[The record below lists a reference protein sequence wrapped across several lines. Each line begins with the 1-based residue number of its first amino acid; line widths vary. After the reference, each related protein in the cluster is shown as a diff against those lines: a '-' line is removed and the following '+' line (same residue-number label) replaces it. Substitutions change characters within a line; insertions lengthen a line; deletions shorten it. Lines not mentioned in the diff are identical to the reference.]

1 MSSYTLRL
9 ILLAGGLFCFCT
21 SSLWGQ
27 NKNAPDSTVQ
37 VQSNGDTIITYS
49 VSAYD
54 YGKLKTATPL
64 KGAKKSSDARALRMG
79 GGQEGESLRTTPT
92 RYVGETL
99 APSVWTPSIPYTSGQ
114 TATGGLSYSI
124 PITLGPLV
132 QLAPTLSLVYNSQA
146 GDGVAGYGWSLAGLS
161 SILPTNKTI
170 HFDGGAGSPTWS
182 PSPLSWEAISL
193 DGVRFV
199 PNVDHVLQGYYPMIT
214 EQGNILGRVRENGYE
229 VRYPNGTVGIYELNT
244 STPRRYGAPLSR
256 LTDHL
261 GNSVTFA
268 YDRVAGID
276 YIQKIVLHRIDGG
289 RGGEQAERVEF
300 FYEDR
305 KAFTE
310 GYAYG
315 EPVAQK
321 KLLKRIIVY
330 SGGEELMTYELQH
343 EWKQG
348 RYYVRQI
355 GCSSH
360 GNKLNPIRLR
370 YQYDKEQ
377 GEESTL
383 TAGASVHLAATLDID
398 REKQIIQRGRLM
410 RGEGNDG
417 LIIYPK
423 KDTYGIV
430 RTLRRKFLG
439 SIISET
445 HEYGGLYPEGQ
456 SILIAPSLSEYT
468 GVNKLIAGK
477 GFQELRAV
485 DIDGDGLDE
494 LVKLNL
500 NGVAC
505 YPTKGVPIF
514 IPDYRTKLQITVYHP
529 EANWNKT
536 CSEAKTFEVTIPGCV
551 SNSDF
556 ISPQHLY
563 FYWGAFLGDG
573 RAQLL
578 IASPHKNAAKVEQSS
593 TFTLVDLEE
602 QKILSQHKLFDV
614 DDVDVP
620 NIHIIDVDGDG
631 RSDLCRAKDG
641 RLICYSMGRSDKT
654 FQQLSG
660 WGRDGQDQFPN
671 SSSLHWCDLNGDGL
685 MDAFVPVKYSH
696 WEWED
701 NPDPNNAEY
710 ERGWFVFHDEGSNWH
725 FYINTG
731 RGFKSYEQSLFPL
744 GADPNKEGDW
754 GGPDEIF
761 AIDVNHD
768 GLSDL
773 VYIDDEGISV
783 YLNEHGLISSPR
795 SAFLPTGFIRPI
807 PLSLV
812 TRDQTAQL
820 LCMKTDGACIPYI
833 LGSNQQRRGL
843 LTNFIDS
850 RGIEQCNQYVNLR
863 GISRINHGAP
873 YTETATV
880 GPQITEG
887 LCRILP
893 SWYLLQGQRTYL
905 PDETGTIIADKLYY
919 YTNLM
924 VSRLGL
930 GFCGFEQTRVEDLQT
945 FTEQVTRYAPTL
957 RGVPVS
963 VTTGLLGQSA
973 SHPAEEAHMEYAQGV
988 YPTRGKRWGYH
999 LSAVRT
1005 KNHLMGTS
1013 QEKTLTYDPY
1023 QYVTK
1028 ERLVSSLLDGS
1039 SSRTQAAYNT
1049 YRHSLSPSLY
1059 LLGTQS
1065 QTRTELTIGTQPRT
1079 ATTVTMEHDALL
1091 RPVSSTTTQDNG
1103 TSAGVRLKRSV
1114 WSYDDRGHLI
1124 SEKSAPYEVSQL
1136 LGDTYTYDGEGHVVA
1151 KTDALGLVVR
1161 SSDFDQRGNA
1171 RVKIDALGNRT
1182 QTEYDIW
1189 GNAVRVQGPDGSIRT
1204 TSYEQGSH
1212 GQYTEI
1218 TRSTGAP
1225 TTHTV
1230 YDALGRVQRQG
1241 SELFD
1246 GSMLWTDTN
1255 YDRQGN
1261 IHQVSLPYRGATA
1274 TSWNEYS
1281 YDEYGRKT
1289 LYVEA
1294 SGKETT
1300 WQYERNQTTETK
1312 EGISKTQTHNEVGQL
1327 SSVKDAGGTIY
1338 YNYNKF
1344 GLIARIRVVGG
1355 GYTTFEYDDYGRQTR
1370 LDDPSAG
1377 LRETEYNYASD
1388 GTCTKRYIT
1397 PNGSIT
1403 TTTDPYGRLL
1413 RIDRDKAFS
1422 TSYTYDAYSRPIE
1435 ERSTNGSFKSYT
1447 YDALGRI
1454 ATQEEG
1460 VTPSKILKRTY
1471 GYDRDGRVA
1480 SLTYRTPE
1488 SEEFTEQYSYAH
1500 GHHMMTRLQ
1509 SPLRPTIDTIWRLL
1523 AVNNMGIPTEA
1534 STGGQ
1539 RRTYSYSP
1547 QGVLTGRAMG
1557 DVQRETYEF
1566 DPHTGNLSLRT
1577 WMVRDTVRTQSF
1589 RYDLLNRLTMWGL
1602 SSGNLCAYDSN
1613 GNLDHTGDEITGG
1626 CNFLYEDGAHPYR
1639 LTEVNSYEGKGFH
1652 PVKPDPQPDPQPV
1665 PFSGNP
1671 FIRIKDLIPPSLQT
1685 EVEQTLTY
1693 TSFDRP
1699 ESITQGSYRAVWD
1712 YNSALDRIR
1721 IRLTRGDTL
1730 QREVYYW
1737 GNQYEEEHRPQS
1749 GEQTARLYLEG
1760 DAYSAPAVLVK
1771 ERGGWHLYYIAR
1783 DYLGSITDIV
1793 ASDGTRRAH
1802 YHYSPWGRVEEGQE
1816 EPLFLGRGFTGHEH
1830 LPEFDLIQMNAR
1842 LYDPYTGRFL
1852 SPDPYVQLPD
1862 FSQSFNRYSYCLNNP
1877 LRYTDQSGKVF
1888 WLIPV
1893 AIGAIIGGT
1902 MNAIAHRQ
1910 QISGF
1915 GGFLAYFGVGALV
1928 GGLSGFTGGAL
1939 AASNLALGA
1948 FTGAA
1953 IGAASGAVTGAVSGI
1968 ALNGLNN
1975 LIAGRDFFLEAGS
1988 SALWGAAGGAI
1999 SGAISGGIRGYKLA
2013 EKMGANRWTG
2023 AKYMNMEHYGALP
2036 KTGIPA
2042 QPDPKQYCYAY
2053 ASEYADKGHF
2063 NRKASEFIQ
2072 LAGEEKGAAISELSP
2087 RAFPKD
2093 IAQVK
2098 SSTFN
2103 ESHWAGMMQK
2113 LSSRRVEY
2121 IATIASGENGH
2132 AVNIIG
2138 MTFADKLNLL
2148 GGGSSHILY
2157 NINIWDPIT
2166 GASRTISPSSI
2177 ICFTEI
2183 IFK

>member
-9 ILLAGGLFCFCT
+9 ILLAGGFFCFCT

-27 NKNAPDSTVQ
+27 NKNALDSTVQ
-37 VQSNGDTIITYS
+37 VQSNGDTLITYS
-49 VSAYD
+49 ASVYD
-54 YGKLKTATPL
+54 YGKLKTATSL
-64 KGAKKSSDARALRMG
+64 KSAKKNSDVRALGME
-79 GGQEGESLRTTPT
+79 GGQEGGYPRTSPT

-99 APSVWTPSIPYTSGQ
+99 APSVWTPPIPYTSGQ

-199 PNVDHVLQGYYPMIT
+199 PNVDHVLQGDYPMIT

-383 TAGASVHLAATLDID
+383 TAGASVRLAGSFDID

-423 KDTYGIV
+423 ASTYGV
-430 RTLRRKFLG
+430 VSTYKYPGGKKEEHQYG
-439 SIISET
+439 S
-445 HEYGGLYPEGQ
+445 LYAPDQ
-456 SILIAPSLSEYT
+456 KILVTPSLSSYT
-468 GVNKLIAGK
+468 GVITLLTGK

-485 DIDGDGLDE
+485 DVDGDGVDE
-494 LVKLNL
+494 LVKVNL
-500 NGVAC
+500 AGVIREEKHSRRRI
-505 YPTKGVPIF
+505 PIVPLATQIE
-514 IPDYRTKLQITVYHP
+514 ITVYYIHQ
-529 EANWNKT
+529 NWGRT
-536 CSEAKTFEVTIPGCV
+536 ISEGRRFIVTVSGGV
-551 SNSDF
+551 SNPF
-556 ISPQHLY
+556 FTSPTNPY
-563 FYWGAFLGDG
+563 YYWGSFLGDG
-573 RAQLL
+573 RIQLL
-578 IASPHKNAAKVEQSS
+578 VASPYKNVDGQYQRGSYA
-593 TFTLVDLEE
+593 LVDLE
-602 QKILSQHKLFDV
+602 QGKVLPSGWHFFD
-614 DDVDVP
+614 P
-620 NIHIIDVDGDG
+620 TSSIHTLDIDGDG
-631 RSDLCRAKDG
+631 RTDLCEVRDG
-641 RLICYSMGRSDKT
+641 KMSCYSVEPSSRQFQHLSD
-654 FQQLSG
+654 
-660 WGRDGQDQFPN
+660 WGCDGQDQFPS

-685 MDAFVPVKYSH
+685 MDAFVPVEESY
-696 WEWED
+696 WQWED
-701 NPDPNNAEY
+701 NPDPDNAEY

-731 RGFKSYEQSLFPL
+731 RGFKSYKQSLFPL
-744 GADPNKEGDW
+744 GADSAKEGDW
-754 GGPDEIF
+754 GGPYEIF

-773 VYIDDEGISV
+773 VYIDNQGISV
-783 YLNEHGLISSPR
+783 YLNEHGEISSTR

-812 TRDQTAQL
+812 SRDQTAQL
-820 LCMKTDGACIPYI
+820 LCVKRDGACIPYI

-850 RGIEQCNQYVNLR
+850 RGIEQCNQYANLR
-863 GISRINHGAP
+863 EISRINHGTP
-873 YTETATV
+873 YKETFITE
-880 GPQITEG
+880 PQITEG

-893 SWYLLQGQRTYL
+893 SWYLLRGQRTYL

-957 RGVPVS
+957 RGVPIS
-963 VTTGLLGQSA
+963 VTTGLLGLSE
-973 SHPAEEAHMEYAQGV
+973 SRPAEEAHMEYAQGE
-988 YPTRGKRWGYH
+988 YPPRGKCWGYH
-999 LSAVRT
+999 LSAVHT

-1013 QEKTLTYDPY
+1013 REKTLTYDPY
-1023 QYVTK
+1023 QYVIK
-1028 ERLVSSLLDGS
+1028 EQLVSSLLDGS
-1039 SSRTQAAYNT
+1039 SSRTQATYNT
-1049 YRHSLSPSLY
+1049 YRHSLTPSLY

-1065 QTRTELTIGTQPRT
+1065 QVRTELTIGTQPRT
-1079 ATTVTMEHDALL
+1079 VTTVTTEHDALL
-1091 RPVSSTTTQDNG
+1091 RPISSTTTQDNG

-1171 RVKIDALGNRT
+1171 RVKIDVLGNRT

-1204 TSYEQGSH
+1204 TSYEQGSY

-1218 TRSTGAP
+1218 TRSTGVP
-1225 TTHTV
+1225 TTHTL

-1246 GSMLWTDTN
+1246 GSMLWIDTN
-1255 YDRQGN
+1255 YDQQGN
-1261 IHQVSLPYRGATA
+1261 VHQVSLPYRGATA

-1289 LYVEA
+1289 FSVEA

-1300 WQYERNQTTETK
+1300 WRYERNQTIETK

-1327 SSVKDAGGTIY
+1327 STVKDAGGTIY

-1344 GLIARIRVVGG
+1344 GLIACIRVSDGG
-1355 GYTTFEYDDYGRQTR
+1355 WTTFEYDDYGRQTQ
-1370 LDDPSAG
+1370 LDDSSAG
-1377 LRETEYNYASD
+1377 LRETKYNYASD
-1388 GTCTKRYIT
+1388 GTCTKRYVT
-1397 PNGSIT
+1397 PNGSVT

-1488 SEEFTEQYSYAH
+1488 SEEFTELYSYAH

-1509 SPLRPTIDTIWRLL
+1509 SPLRPTVDTIWRLL

-1566 DPHTGNLSLRT
+1566 DPRTGNLSLRT

-1589 RYDLLNRLTMWGL
+1589 GYDLLNRLNNWDRGSNCTY
-1602 SSGNLCAYDSN
+1602 ASN
-1613 GNLDHTGDEITGG
+1613 GNLIRTGDELSGG

-1639 LTEVNSYEGKGFH
+1639 LTEVNSFEGSCFD
-1652 PVKPDPQPDPQPV
+1652 PVELPQDPMPQPV
-1665 PFSGNP
+1665 PFSGSP
-1671 FIRIKDLIPPSLQT
+1671 FVRIADLLPASLKT

-1712 YNSALDRIR
+1712 YNGALDRIR
-1721 IRLTRGDTL
+1721 MRLTRGDTL

-1771 ERGGWHLYYIAR
+1771 EREGWHLYYIAR

-1877 LRYTDQSGKVF
+1877 LRYVDKDGRIF
-1888 WLIPV
+1888 WLVPV
-1893 AIGAIIGGT
+1893 IVAVVSGVANVAA
-1902 MNAIAHRQ
+1902 NADN
-1910 QISGF
+1910 ISNFWQG
-1915 GGFLAYFGVGALV
+1915 LAYFG
-1928 GGLSGFTGGAL
+1928 
-1939 AASNLALGA
+1939 
-1948 FTGAA
+1948 
-1953 IGAASGAVTGAVSGI
+1953 IGAASGAAATIAPGVITGALIGGLAGMANTFTGQAIRGKFDLSGIVKDGAFGAVSGI
-1968 ALNGLNN
+1968 AGGFAGKAFLKGAVAGKFLRLIGVQSASGTGVVLSNTLYGLATGAASGFTRGALEAVDHSDPRLILNYTVRGASFGAASGAMYAGVGLAAYSVYNMLNN
-1975 LIAGRDFFLEAGS
+1975 KPNLSTYSQAVDETSLSFAEGFHDAMMELTNPPITRTLELNQIDVVAT
-1988 SALWGAAGGAI
+1988 
-1999 SGAISGGIRGYKLA
+1999 RH
-2013 EKMGANRWTG
+2013 
-2023 AKYMNMEHYGALP
+2023 NMVH
-2036 KTGIPA
+2036 
-2042 QPDPKQYCYAY
+2042 
-2053 ASEYADKGHF
+2053 
-2063 NRKASEFIQ
+2063 
-2072 LAGEEKGAAISELSP
+2072 
-2087 RAFPKD
+2087 
-2093 IAQVK
+2093 
-2098 SSTFN
+2098 
-2103 ESHWAGMMQK
+2103 
-2113 LSSRRVEY
+2113 
-2121 IATIASGENGH
+2121 TIY
-2132 AVNIIG
+2132 
-2138 MTFADKLNLL
+2138 NLL
-2148 GGGSSHILY
+2148 DVAPWQPIKMIQTTFDPSMYTKIQRVLY
-2157 NINIWDPIT
+2157 
-2166 GASRTISPSSI
+2166 
-2177 ICFTEI
+2177 
-2183 IFK
+2183 K

>member
-9 ILLAGGLFCFCT
+9 LLLVGGLSCSCA

-27 NKNAPDSTVQ
+27 NKNTLDSTVQ

-49 VSAYD
+49 ASVYD
-54 YGKLKTATPL
+54 YGKLKTATSL
-64 KGAKKSSDARALRMG
+64 KSAKKSSDVRALGMERGKEG
-79 GGQEGESLRTTPT
+79 GYPRTSPT

-99 APSVWTPSIPYTSGQ
+99 APSVWTPPIPYTSGQ

-124 PITLGPLV
+124 PIALGPLV
-132 QLAPTLSLVYNSQA
+132 RLAPTLSLVYNSQA

-161 SILPTNKTI
+161 SILPINKTI

-199 PNVDHVLQGYYPMIT
+199 PNVDHVLQGDYPMIT

-343 EWKQG
+343 EWEQG
-348 RYYVRQI
+348 RYYIRQI

-377 GEESTL
+377 GEQSAL
-383 TAGASVHLAATLDID
+383 TAGASVRLASSFDLD
-398 REKQIIQRGRLM
+398 REDQIIQRGRLM

-423 KDTYGIV
+423 KSTYGIV
-430 RTLRRKFLG
+430 RTLRRKFLWMTVG
-439 SIISET
+439 ET
-445 HEYGGLYPEGQ
+445 HEYGGLYPESQ

-500 NGVAC
+500 IGTAY
-505 YPTKGVPIF
+505 YPKEGFPVSVS
-514 IPDYRTKLQITVYHP
+514 DYWTKLQITVYHLDTD
-529 EANWNKT
+529 WNKT
-536 CSEAKTFEVTIPGCV
+536 CSEAKTFEVAIPGCV

-563 FYWGAFLGDG
+563 YYWGAFLGDG

-578 IASPHKNAAKVEQSS
+578 IASPHKNAAGIEQSS

-602 QKILSQHKLFDV
+602 QKILSQHNLFDV
-614 DDVDVP
+614 EDFDVP
-620 NIHIIDVDGDG
+620 NIHVIDVDGDG
-631 RSDLCRAKDG
+631 RSDLCRARG
-641 RLICYSMGRSDKT
+641 GHLICYSIGRSDKT
-654 FQQLSG
+654 FQLLSG
-660 WGRDGQDQFPN
+660 WGRDGQDQFPS

-685 MDAFVPVKYSH
+685 MDAFVPVAESYWGS
-696 WEWED
+696 EP
-701 NPDPNNAEY
+701 NPDPTPGNEEY
-710 ERGWFVFHDEGSNWH
+710 ERDRPVFVDNGSDWH

-731 RGFKSYEQSLFPL
+731 RGFKSYERSLFSRGVKDGSIIEL
-744 GADPNKEGDW
+744 
-754 GGPDEIF
+754 DEIF

-773 VYIDDEGISV
+773 VYIDSKGISV
-783 YLNEHGLISSPR
+783 YLNEHGQISSSR

-812 TRDQTAQL
+812 SRDQTAQL
-820 LCMKTDGACIPYI
+820 LCVKRDGACIPYI
-833 LGSNQQRRGL
+833 VGSNQQRRGL

-850 RGIEQCNQYVNLR
+850 RGIEQCNQYANLR

-957 RGVPVS
+957 RGVPIS

-988 YPTRGKRWGYH
+988 YPPRGKRWGYH
-999 LSAVRT
+999 LSAVHT

-1028 ERLVSSLLDGS
+1028 EQLVSSLLDGS
-1039 SSRTQAAYNT
+1039 SFRTQAAYNT

-1091 RPVSSTTTQDNG
+1091 RPVSSTTTHDNG

-1218 TRSTGAP
+1218 TKSTGAP

-1255 YDRQGN
+1255 YNRQGN

-1289 LYVEA
+1289 HYVEA

-1355 GYTTFEYDDYGRQTR
+1355 GYTAFEYDDYGRQTR

-1388 GTCTKRYIT
+1388 GTCTKRYVT

-1403 TTTDPYGRLL
+1403 TTIDPYGRLL

-1422 TSYTYDAYSRPIE
+1422 TSYTYDTYGRPIE

-1509 SPLRPTIDTIWRLL
+1509 SPLRPTIDTLWRLL
-1523 AVNNMGIPTEA
+1523 AVNNMGIPAEA

-1566 DPHTGNLSLRT
+1566 DPRTGNLSLRT

-1589 RYDLLNRLTMWGL
+1589 GYDLLNRLNNWDRGSNCTY
-1602 SSGNLCAYDSN
+1602 ASN
-1613 GNLDHTGDEITGG
+1613 GNLIRTGDELSGG

-1639 LTEVNSYEGKGFH
+1639 LTEVNSFEGSCFD
-1652 PVKPDPQPDPQPV
+1652 PVELPQDPTPQPV
-1665 PFSGNP
+1665 PFSGSP
-1671 FIRIKDLIPPSLQT
+1671 FVRIADLLPPSLKT

-1699 ESITQGSYRAVWD
+1699 ESITQGAYRAVWD

-1721 IRLTRGDTL
+1721 MRLTRGDTL

-1737 GNQYEEEHRPQS
+1737 GNQYEEEYHPQS
-1749 GEQTARLYLEG
+1749 GERTARLYLEG

-1771 ERGGWHLYYIAR
+1771 EREGWHLYYIAR

-1877 LRYTDQSGKVF
+1877 LRYVDKDGKFIMTILTAFVQTIVNVFTHGTHFKDYNYRETVNAFKIDLGMFQGNFGQVFRKLTWGLPNTLMGNLMAHGYNIAGKVNRVTHLEGAIALDGTTDDYSAFSMGGYIFGPNKFKADWRDHLFVHEYGHFLQGLTWGPFYLPVIALPSLASAAGIATGGVDHDDRWFEVDASRRGMRYFNAEYGLWKRRPDQSKDQFFDKESFSEGS
-1888 WLIPV
+1888 P
-1893 AIGAIIGGT
+1893 
-1902 MNAIAHRQ
+1902 
-1910 QISGF
+1910 S
-1915 GGFLAYFGVGALV
+1915 AYINPR
-1928 GGLSGFTGGAL
+1928 TGNPNGMKDR
-1939 AASNLALGA
+1939 SP
-1948 FTGAA
+1948 
-1953 IGAASGAVTGAVSGI
+1953 VTGAQFSPLGDV
-1968 ALNGLNN
+1968 
-1975 LIAGRDFFLEAGS
+1975 
-1988 SALWGAAGGAI
+1988 
-1999 SGAISGGIRGYKLA
+1999 
-2013 EKMGANRWTG
+2013 
-2023 AKYMNMEHYGALP
+2023 
-2036 KTGIPA
+2036 GIP
-2042 QPDPKQYCYAY
+2042 
-2053 ASEYADKGHF
+2053 
-2063 NRKASEFIQ
+2063 
-2072 LAGEEKGAAISELSP
+2072 LLS
-2087 RAFPKD
+2087 F
-2093 IAQVK
+2093 
-2098 SSTFN
+2098 
-2103 ESHWAGMMQK
+2103 
-2113 LSSRRVEY
+2113 
-2121 IATIASGENGH
+2121 
-2132 AVNIIG
+2132 
-2138 MTFADKLNLL
+2138 LL
-2148 GGGSSHILY
+2148 VGFLI
-2157 NINIWDPIT
+2157 
-2166 GASRTISPSSI
+2166 
-2177 ICFTEI
+2177 
-2183 IFK
+2183 

>member
-9 ILLAGGLFCFCT
+9 LLLVGGLSCSCA

-27 NKNAPDSTVQ
+27 NKNALDSTVQ
-37 VQSNGDTIITYS
+37 VQSNGDTLITYS
-49 VSAYD
+49 ASVYD
-54 YGKLKTATPL
+54 YGKLKTATSL
-64 KGAKKSSDARALRMG
+64 KSAKKSSDVRALGME
-79 GGQEGESLRTTPT
+79 GGQEGGYPRTSPT

-99 APSVWTPSIPYTSGQ
+99 APSVWAPPIPYTSGP

-199 PNVDHVLQGYYPMIT
+199 PNVDHVLQGDYPMIT

-229 VRYPNGTVGIYELNT
+229 VRYPNGTVGIYELST

-276 YIQKIVLHRIDGG
+276 YIQKIILHRIDGG

-377 GEESTL
+377 GEQNTL
-383 TAGASVHLAATLDID
+383 TAGASVRPSFNLD

-417 LIIYPK
+417 VIIYPK
-423 KDTYGIV
+423 ASTYGV
-430 RTLRRKFLG
+430 VSTYKYPGGKKEEHQYG
-439 SIISET
+439 S
-445 HEYGGLYPEGQ
+445 LYAPDQ
-456 SILIAPSLSEYT
+456 KILVTPSLSSYA
-468 GVNKLIAGK
+468 GVITLLAGK

-485 DIDGDGLDE
+485 DVDGDGVDE
-494 LVKLNL
+494 LVKVNL
-500 NGVAC
+500 AGVIREEK
-505 YPTKGVPIF
+505 YSRRRIRIVPLATQIE
-514 IPDYRTKLQITVYHP
+514 ITVYYINQ
-529 EANWNKT
+529 NWGRT
-536 CSEAKTFEVTIPGCV
+536 ISEGRRFIVTVSGGV
-551 SNSDF
+551 SNPSF
-556 ISPQHLY
+556 TSPTNPY
-563 FYWGAFLGDG
+563 YYWGSFLGDG
-573 RAQLL
+573 RIQLL
-578 IASPHKNAAKVEQSS
+578 VASPYENVYGQYQRGSYA
-593 TFTLVDLEE
+593 LVDLE
-602 QKILSQHKLFDV
+602 QGKVLPSGWHFFD
-614 DDVDVP
+614 P
-620 NIHIIDVDGDG
+620 TSSIHTLDVDGDG
-631 RSDLCRAKDG
+631 RTDLCEVRDG
-641 RLICYSMGRSDKT
+641 KMTCYSVEPSSRQFQHLSD
-654 FQQLSG
+654 
-660 WGRDGQDQFPN
+660 WGRDGQDQFP
-671 SSSLHWCDLNGDGL
+671 SSPSLHWCDLNGDGL
-685 MDAFVPVKYSH
+685 MDAFVPVEESY
-696 WEWED
+696 WQWED
-701 NPDPNNAEY
+701 NPDPDNAEY

-731 RGFKSYEQSLFPL
+731 RGFKSYKQSLFPL
-744 GADPNKEGDW
+744 GADSAKEGDW
-754 GGPDEIF
+754 GGPYEIF
-761 AIDVNHD
+761 AIDMNHD

-773 VYIDDEGISV
+773 VYIDNQGISV
-783 YLNEHGLISSPR
+783 YLNEHGEISSTR
-795 SAFLPTGFIRPI
+795 STFLPTGFIRPI

-812 TRDQTAQL
+812 TQDQTAQL
-820 LCMKTDGACIPYI
+820 LCVKSDGVCIPYI
-833 LGSNQQRRGL
+833 LGSNQLRRGL

-850 RGIEQCNQYVNLR
+850 RGIEQCNQYANLR
-863 GISRINHGAP
+863 EISRINHGTP
-873 YTETATV
+873 YKETFITE
-880 GPQITEG
+880 PQITEG

-893 SWYLLQGQRTYL
+893 SWYLLQGQRSYL

-930 GFCGFEQTRVEDLQT
+930 GFCGFEQTRVEDLQML
-945 FTEQVTRYAPTL
+945 TEQVTRYAPTL
-957 RGVPVS
+957 RGVPIS
-963 VTTGLLGQSA
+963 VTTGLLGLSE
-973 SHPAEEAHMEYAQGV
+973 SRPAEEAHMEYAQGE
-988 YPTRGKRWGYH
+988 YPPRGKRWGYH
-999 LSAVRT
+999 LSAVHT

-1013 QEKTLTYDPY
+1013 QEKTFTHDPY

-1028 ERLVSSLLDGS
+1028 EQLESSLLDGS
-1039 SSRTQAAYNT
+1039 STRTQAAYNT

-1079 ATTVTMEHDALL
+1079 VTTVTMEHDALL
-1091 RPVSSTTTQDNG
+1091 RPISSTTTQDNG
-1103 TSAGVRLKRSV
+1103 TSAGVRLKKSV

-1171 RVKIDALGNRT
+1171 RVKIDVLGNRT

-1218 TRSTGAP
+1218 TRSTGTP
-1225 TTHTV
+1225 TTHTL
-1230 YDALGRVQRQG
+1230 YDALGRVLKQG

-1255 YDRQGN
+1255 YDQQGN
-1261 IHQVSLPYRGATA
+1261 VHQVSLPYRGATA

-1289 LYVEA
+1289 YYVEA

-1312 EGISKTQTHNEVGQL
+1312 EGVSKTQTYNEVGQL

-1338 YNYNKF
+1338 YDYNKL
-1344 GLIARIRVVGG
+1344 GLIARIRVSGG
-1355 GYTTFEYDDYGRQTR
+1355 GWTTFEYDDYGRQTR

-1388 GTCTKRYIT
+1388 GTCTKRYVT

-1413 RIDRDKAFS
+1413 RIDRDKALS

-1460 VTPSKILKRTY
+1460 VAPSKILKRTY

-1488 SEEFTEQYSYAH
+1488 SEEFTELYSYAH

-1509 SPLRPTIDTIWRLL
+1509 SPLRPTIDTLWRLL

-1547 QGVLTGRAMG
+1547 HGVLTGRAMG

-1566 DPHTGNLSLRT
+1566 DPRTGNLSLRT

-1589 RYDLLNRLTMWGL
+1589 GYDLLNRLNNWDRGSNCTY
-1602 SSGNLCAYDSN
+1602 ASN
-1613 GNLDHTGDEITGG
+1613 GNLIRTGDELSGG

-1639 LTEVNSYEGKGFH
+1639 LTEVNSFEGSCFD
-1652 PVKPDPQPDPQPV
+1652 PVELPQDPMPQPV
-1665 PFSGNP
+1665 PFSGSP
-1671 FIRIKDLIPPSLQT
+1671 LVRIADLLPTNLKT

-1712 YNSALDRIR
+1712 YNGALDRIR
-1721 IRLTRGDTL
+1721 MRLTRGDTL

-1737 GNQYEEEHRPQS
+1737 GNQYEEEYHPQS

-1771 ERGGWHLYYIAR
+1771 EREGWHLYYIAR

-1816 EPLFLGRGFTGHEH
+1816 GPLFLGRGFTGHEH

-1877 LRYTDQSGKVF
+1877 LRYVDKDGRIF
-1888 WLIPV
+1888 WLVPV
-1893 AIGAIIGGT
+1893 IVAVVSGAANVAA
-1902 MNAIAHRQ
+1902 NADNIRNFWQ
-1910 QISGF
+1910 G
-1915 GGFLAYFGVGALV
+1915 LAYFG
-1928 GGLSGFTGGAL
+1928 
-1939 AASNLALGA
+1939 
-1948 FTGAA
+1948 
-1953 IGAASGAVTGAVSGI
+1953 IGAASGAAATIAPGVITGALIGGLAGMASTFTGQAIRGEFNVGKILKEGAFATASGI
-1968 ALNGLNN
+1968 VGGFAGKAFLKGAVAGKFLRFIGGQPASPTGVVVSNTLYGL
-1975 LIAGRDFFLEAGS
+1975 ATGTASSFTRGVLEAGYYS
-1988 SALWGAAGGAI
+1988 NPRLILDYTVRGASFGAA
-1999 SGAISGGIRGYKLA
+1999 SGAMYTGVGLAAYSMYNMLNNKPNLSTYSQTVDKTSLSFAEGFHDAMMELTNPPETKVLELNQIDVVATRHNMVHTIYNLPDVAPWQPIKMIQTTFDPTMYTKIQRVLYK
-2013 EKMGANRWTG
+2013 
-2023 AKYMNMEHYGALP
+2023 
-2036 KTGIPA
+2036 
-2042 QPDPKQYCYAY
+2042 
-2053 ASEYADKGHF
+2053 
-2063 NRKASEFIQ
+2063 
-2072 LAGEEKGAAISELSP
+2072 
-2087 RAFPKD
+2087 
-2093 IAQVK
+2093 
-2098 SSTFN
+2098 
-2103 ESHWAGMMQK
+2103 
-2113 LSSRRVEY
+2113 
-2121 IATIASGENGH
+2121 
-2132 AVNIIG
+2132 
-2138 MTFADKLNLL
+2138 
-2148 GGGSSHILY
+2148 
-2157 NINIWDPIT
+2157 
-2166 GASRTISPSSI
+2166 
-2177 ICFTEI
+2177 
-2183 IFK
+2183 

>member
-9 ILLAGGLFCFCT
+9 LLLVGGLSCSCA

-27 NKNAPDSTVQ
+27 TKNPQDSTVQ

-49 VSAYD
+49 ASVYD
-54 YGKLKTATPL
+54 YGKLKTATSL
-64 KGAKKSSDARALRMG
+64 KSVKKSSDVRALGMG
-79 GGQEGESLRTTPT
+79 GGQEGGSPRTSPT

-99 APSVWTPSIPYTSGQ
+99 APSVWTPPIPYTSGQ

-124 PITLGPLV
+124 PIALGPLV

-170 HFDGGAGSPTWS
+170 YFDGGAGSPTWS

-229 VRYPNGTVGIYELNT
+229 ARYPNGTVGIYELNT

-348 RYYVRQI
+348 HYYIRQI

-360 GNKLNPIRLR
+360 GNKLNPIRLS

-377 GEESTL
+377 GEQNTL
-383 TAGASVHLAATLDID
+383 TAGASVRLASSFDLD
-398 REKQIIQRGRLM
+398 REDQIIQRGRLM

-423 KDTYGIV
+423 KSTYGIV

-445 HEYGGLYPEGQ
+445 HEYGGRYPAEQ

-500 NGVAC
+500 IGVEP
-505 YPTKGVPIF
+505 YPMEGNPSM
-514 IPDYRTKLQITVYHP
+514 PDYWTKLQITVYHLDTD
-529 EANWNKT
+529 WNKT

-551 SNSDF
+551 SNRDF
-556 ISPQHLY
+556 ASPQHLY
-563 FYWGAFLGDG
+563 YYWGAFLGDG

-578 IASPHKNAAKVEQSS
+578 IVSPHKDVAGVERSS
-593 TFTLVDLEE
+593 TFTLVDLKE

-614 DDVDVP
+614 EDLDVQ
-620 NIHIIDVDGDG
+620 NIHVIDVDGDG
-631 RSDLCRAKDG
+631 RSDLCRVRG
-641 RLICYSMGRSDKT
+641 GHLICYSIGQSDKT
-654 FQQLSG
+654 FQLLSG
-660 WGRDGQDQFPN
+660 WGRDGQDQFPS

-685 MDAFVPVKYSH
+685 IDAFVPVEESYWGS
-696 WEWED
+696 EP
-701 NPDPNNAEY
+701 NPDPTPGNEEY
-710 ERGWFVFHDEGSNWH
+710 ERDRPVFVDNGSDWH

-731 RGFKSYEQSLFPL
+731 RGFKSYERSLFSRGVKDGSIIEL
-744 GADPNKEGDW
+744 
-754 GGPDEIF
+754 DEIF

-773 VYIDDEGISV
+773 VYIDGKGISV
-783 YLNEHGLISSPR
+783 YLNEYGQISSTR

-812 TRDQTAQL
+812 SRDQTAQL
-820 LCMKTDGACIPYI
+820 LCVKRDGACIPYI
-833 LGSNQQRRGL
+833 VGSNQQRRGL

-850 RGIEQCNQYVNLR
+850 RGIEQCNQYANLR
-863 GISRINHGAP
+863 EITHINHGAP
-873 YTETATV
+873 YTETTTV
-880 GPQITEG
+880 GQQTTEG

-893 SWYLLQGQRTYL
+893 SWFLLQGQRTYL

-945 FTEQVTRYAPTL
+945 FTEQVTQYAPTL
-957 RGVPVS
+957 RGVPIS
-963 VTTGLLGQSA
+963 ITTGLLGQSA
-973 SHPAEEAHMEYAQGV
+973 SRPAEEAHMEYAQGE
-988 YPTRGKRWGYH
+988 YPPRGKRWGYQ
-999 LSAVRT
+999 LSTVHT

-1028 ERLVSSLLDGS
+1028 EQLVSSLLDGS
-1039 SSRTQAAYNT
+1039 STRTQATYNT

-1065 QTRTELTIGTQPRT
+1065 QIRTELTIGTQPRT
-1079 ATTVTMEHDALL
+1079 VTTVTMEHDALL
-1091 RPVSSTTTQDNG
+1091 RPISSATTLDNG
-1103 TSAGVRLKRSV
+1103 TGAGGRLKRSV
-1114 WSYDDRGHLI
+1114 WSYDDKGHLI

-1182 QTEYDIW
+1182 QTEYDSW
-1189 GNAVRVQGPDGSIRT
+1189 GNAVRVQGADGSIRT

-1225 TTHTV
+1225 TTHTL
-1230 YDALGRVQRQG
+1230 YDALGRVLKQG

-1255 YDRQGN
+1255 YNRQGN

-1289 LYVEA
+1289 HYVEA

-1355 GYTTFEYDDYGRQTR
+1355 GYTAFEYDDYGRQTR

-1377 LRETEYNYASD
+1377 LRETVYNYASD
-1388 GTCTKRYIT
+1388 GTCTKRYVT

-1488 SEEFTEQYSYAH
+1488 SAEFTEQYSYAH
-1500 GHHMMTRLQ
+1500 GHHMMTRIQ

-1547 QGVLTGRAMG
+1547 QGLLTGRTMG
-1557 DVQRETYEF
+1557 DAQRETYEF

-1602 SSGNLCAYDSN
+1602 SSGSLCAYDSN

-1639 LTEVNSYEGKGFH
+1639 LTEVNSYEGTGFH

-1721 IRLTRGDTL
+1721 MRLTRGDTL

-1793 ASDGTRRAH
+1793 ASDGTRKAH

-1975 LIAGRDFFLEAGS
+1975 LIAGRDFFLDAGS

-2023 AKYMNMEHYGALP
+2023 AKYMNMEHYGSLP

-2042 QPDPKQYCYAY
+2042 QPDSEKYCYAY

-2063 NRKASEFIQ
+2063 NRKAPEFIQ
-2072 LAGEEKGAAISELSP
+2072 LAGGKGGAAISELSP

>member
-9 ILLAGGLFCFCT
+9 LLLVGGLSCSCA

-27 NKNAPDSTVQ
+27 NKNPQDSTVQ

-49 VSAYD
+49 ASVYD

-64 KGAKKSSDARALRMG
+64 KGAKKSSDVRALGME
-79 GGQEGESLRTTPT
+79 GGQEGGYPRTSPT

-99 APSVWTPSIPYTSGQ
+99 APSVWAPPIPYTSGP

-124 PITLGPLV
+124 PITLGSLV

-199 PNVDHVLQGYYPMIT
+199 PNVDHVLQGDYPMIT

-276 YIQKIVLHRIDGG
+276 YIQKIILHRIDGG

-383 TAGASVHLAATLDID
+383 TAGASVRLASSFDLE
-398 REKQIIQRGRLM
+398 REDQIIQRGRLM

-423 KDTYGIV
+423 KSTYGIV
-430 RTLRRKFLG
+430 RTLRRKFLWMTVG
-439 SIISET
+439 ET

-456 SILIAPSLSEYT
+456 SILIAPSLSGYT

-500 NGVAC
+500 IGVGPHPMEGNSSMPG
-505 YPTKGVPIF
+505 YW
-514 IPDYRTKLQITVYHP
+514 TKLQITVYHLDTD
-529 EANWNKT
+529 WNKT
-536 CSEAKTFEVTIPGCV
+536 CSEAKTFEVMIPGCV

-556 ISPQHLY
+556 ASPLHLY
-563 FYWGAFLGDG
+563 YYWGAFLGDG

-578 IASPHKNAAKVEQSS
+578 IVSPHKDVEGVERSS
-593 TFTLVDLEE
+593 TFTLVDLKE

-614 DDVDVP
+614 EDLDVQ
-620 NIHIIDVDGDG
+620 NIHVIDVDGDG
-631 RSDLCRAKDG
+631 RSDLCRARG
-641 RLICYSMGRSDKT
+641 GHLICYSIGRSDKT
-654 FQQLSG
+654 FQLLSG
-660 WGRDGQDQFPN
+660 WGRDGQDQFPS

-685 MDAFVPVKYSH
+685 IDAFVPVKESYWGS
-696 WEWED
+696 EP
-701 NPDPNNAEY
+701 NPDPTPGNEEY
-710 ERGWFVFHDEGSNWH
+710 ERDRPVFVDNGSDWQ

-731 RGFKSYEQSLFPL
+731 RGFKSYERSLFSRFSQ
-744 GADPNKEGDW
+744 GVKEGSKIEL
-754 GGPDEIF
+754 DEIF

-773 VYIDDEGISV
+773 VYIDGKGISV
-783 YLNEHGLISSPR
+783 YLNEYGQISSTR

-812 TRDQTAQL
+812 SRDQTAQL
-820 LCMKTDGACIPYI
+820 LCVKRDGVCIPYI
-833 LGSNQQRRGL
+833 VGSNQQRRGL

-850 RGIEQCNQYVNLR
+850 RGIEQCNQYANLR
-863 GISRINHGAP
+863 EISHINHGAP

-957 RGVPVS
+957 RGVPIS

-973 SHPAEEAHMEYAQGV
+973 SRPAEEAHMEYAQGA
-988 YPTRGKRWGYH
+988 YPPRGKRWGYH
-999 LSAVRT
+999 LSAVHT

-1023 QYVTK
+1023 QYVTR
-1028 ERLVSSLLDGS
+1028 EQLVSSLLDGS
-1039 SSRTQAAYNT
+1039 STRTQATYNT

-1079 ATTVTMEHDALL
+1079 VTTVTMEHDALL
-1091 RPVSSTTTQDNG
+1091 RPISSTTTQDNG

-1151 KTDALGLVVR
+1151 KTDALGLIVR

-1171 RVKIDALGNRT
+1171 RVKIDVLGNRT

-1218 TRSTGAP
+1218 TRSTGTP
-1225 TTHTV
+1225 TTHTL
-1230 YDALGRVQRQG
+1230 YDALGRVLKQG

-1255 YDRQGN
+1255 YDQQGN
-1261 IHQVSLPYRGATA
+1261 VHQVSLPYRGATA

-1289 LYVEA
+1289 HYVEA

-1338 YNYNKF
+1338 YDYNKH
-1344 GLIARIRVVGG
+1344 GLIARIRVSGG
-1355 GYTTFEYDDYGRQTR
+1355 GWTTFEYDDYGRQIR

-1377 LRETEYNYASD
+1377 LRETVYNYASD
-1388 GTCTKRYIT
+1388 GTYTKRYVT

-1435 ERSTNGSFKSYT
+1435 ERSTNGSFKCYT

-1460 VTPSKILKRTY
+1460 VAPSKILKRTY

-1488 SEEFTEQYSYAH
+1488 SEEFTELYSYAH

-1509 SPLRPTIDTIWRLL
+1509 SPLRPTIDTLWRLL

-1547 QGVLTGRAMG
+1547 HGVLTGRAMG

-1566 DPHTGNLSLRT
+1566 DPRTGNLSLRT

-1589 RYDLLNRLTMWGL
+1589 GYDLLNRLNNWDRGSNCTY
-1602 SSGNLCAYDSN
+1602 ASN
-1613 GNLDHTGDEITGG
+1613 GNLIRTGDELSGG

-1639 LTEVNSYEGKGFH
+1639 LTEVNSFEGSCFD
-1652 PVKPDPQPDPQPV
+1652 PVELPQDPMPQPV
-1665 PFSGNP
+1665 PFSGSP
-1671 FIRIKDLIPPSLQT
+1671 LVRIADLLPTNLKT

-1712 YNSALDRIR
+1712 YNGALDRIR
-1721 IRLTRGDTL
+1721 MRLTRGDTL

-1737 GNQYEEEHRPQS
+1737 GNQYEEEYHPQS

-1771 ERGGWHLYYIAR
+1771 EREGWHLYYIAR

-1877 LRYTDQSGKVF
+1877 LRYVDKDGRIF
-1888 WLIPV
+1888 WLVPV
-1893 AIGAIIGGT
+1893 IVAVVSGAANVAA
-1902 MNAIAHRQ
+1902 NADNIRNFWQ
-1910 QISGF
+1910 G
-1915 GGFLAYFGVGALV
+1915 LAYFG
-1928 GGLSGFTGGAL
+1928 
-1939 AASNLALGA
+1939 
-1948 FTGAA
+1948 
-1953 IGAASGAVTGAVSGI
+1953 IGAASGAAATIAPGVITGALIGGLTGIANSTTQQISNGKFDIEAIATEGAISAVSG
-1968 ALNGLNN
+1968 LVGGGVGKVLLKNGIPGKVLR
-1975 LIAGRDFFLEAGS
+1975 LIGVQ
-1988 SALWGAAGGAI
+1988 SASQMGVVLSNTVYGLATGAASGFTRGAFESWRRSDPRLMLNYTLRGASFGAA
-1999 SGAISGGIRGYKLA
+1999 SGAMYAGVGLA
-2013 EKMGANRWTG
+2013 A
-2023 AKYMNMEHYGALP
+2023 YGL
-2036 KTGIPA
+2036 
-2042 QPDPKQYCYAY
+2042 Y
-2053 ASEYADKGHF
+2053 
-2063 NRKASEFIQ
+2063 N
-2072 LAGEEKGAAISELSP
+2072 
-2087 RAFPKD
+2087 
-2093 IAQVK
+2093 
-2098 SSTFN
+2098 
-2103 ESHWAGMMQK
+2103 
-2113 LSSRRVEY
+2113 
-2121 IATIASGENGH
+2121 
-2132 AVNIIG
+2132 
-2138 MTFADKLNLL
+2138 KLNSKPDLSTYSQTVDKTSL
-2148 GGGSSHILY
+2148 SFAEGFHDAMMELTNPPEMKVLELNQIDVVATRQNMVHTIYNLPNVAPWQPMRMTQTTFDPSMYTKIQRVLY
-2157 NINIWDPIT
+2157 
-2166 GASRTISPSSI
+2166 
-2177 ICFTEI
+2177 
-2183 IFK
+2183 K